1 MKLLIGCDMEGI
13 SGVVSWN
20 HVDPGQPEY
29 LRFQHVMTADV
40 NAAVGGALAAGVD
53 EVLVTDGHWNKTNVL
68 VEELHP
74 RARLNTGNYSPR
86 GMLEGIQDSVDCV
99 FFIGYHARNGA
110 KNAVLGHTWSNTKV
124 SNVWLN
130 DRVIGEIGLNACL
143 AGQFGA
149 PVIMISGDAV
159 ACEEAAEWIPGVQ
172 TAVVKRGTAYC
183 AAECLPPAAAQR
195 IIQETA
201 MTAIHG
207 LKDGRAPAPL
217 KLAGPIKITLE
228 FFHSGMADIASWMPD
243 VKRVDGRTVQFQGAN
258 MLEAYSQ
265 FRAAVALAA

>member
-13 SGVVSWN
+13 SGVVSWSD
-20 HVDPGQPEY
+20 VDPGHPEY
-29 LRFQHVMTADV
+29 LRFRHIMTADV
-40 NAAVGGALAAGVD
+40 NAAVEGALAAGAD

-74 RARLNTGNYSPR
+74 RAHLNSGNYSPR

-99 FFIGYHARNGA
+99 FFVGYHARNGA
-110 KNAVLGHTWSNTKV
+110 RNGMLGHTWSNTKV

-130 DRVIGEIGLNACL
+130 DRLTGEIGLNACL

-149 PVIMISGDAV
+149 PILMMSGDAV
-159 ACEEAAEWIPGVQ
+159 ACEEAEEWIPGVCR
-172 TAVVKRGTAYC
+172 AVVKRSTGYC
-183 AAECLPPAAAQR
+183 ASECLSSAAAQQ
-195 IIQETA
+195 IIRETA
-201 MTAIHG
+201 EAAIRN

-217 KLAGPIKITLE
+217 SLTGPVKITLE
-228 FFHSGMADIASWMPD
+228 FFHSGMADIASWMPN
-243 VKRVDGRTVQFQGAN
+243 VTRKDGRTIEFQGAT

-265 FRAAVALAA
+265 FRAAVALAV